1 MERKTIDASDVYP
14 NGPASAHAVR
24 FGTTVYT
31 SEIVPKDAGGRVAAM
46 GDLRAQT
53 EQAFCNLKS
62 VLAAA
67 GARMEDV
74 AKINMYVDPG
84 AFTRRGEARE
94 VLSRFLRPE
103 TVAGTVVPIA
113 LPTAGALVAV
123 EAIAHIGVERKTIKS
138 GPASSSEWGWAQ
150 AVIAGSSIYVSAR
163 FGQGEPFLTQVKSI
177 YDPFDAL
184 LKAAGTPWRDI
195 VRIHQFAIRP
205 DLSVDDL
212 RKGRA
217 PYLKNTEFLST
228 SVVCGAPR
236 DETSSW
242 QVVVDIEGTSAGK
255 AYSSTPGIWANPG
268 GLHAV
273 KAGGTAY
280 FTAQMSRDDK
290 NKTLFADDVVAH
302 ADKVC
307 ANIDAMLS
315 GAGLGWQNMVH
326 ARVFTRDMEDVP
338 AVRKV
343 VGRWLKNSRC
353 ARTDL
358 VVGFFD
364 PLARVEIEET
374 AVAS

>member
-1 MERKTIDASDVYP
+1 MERKLIDANDIYP
-14 NGPASAHAVR
+14 SGPAAAHAVR

-31 SEIVPKDAGGRVAAM
+31 SEISPKDASGRVTGG

-53 EQAFCNLKS
+53 EQAFRNLKA

-67 GARMEDV
+67 NARIEDV
-74 AKINMYVDPG
+74 AKVNLYIDPG
-84 AFTRRGEARE
+84 AFARRGETRE
-94 VLSRFLRPE
+94 VVSRFLRPE
-103 TVAGTVVPIA
+103 TVAGTVVPIF

-123 EAIAHIGVERKTIKS
+123 EAVAHIGVERKMIKS
-138 GPASSSEWGWAQ
+138 GPASPSESGWAQ
-150 AVIAGSSIYVSAR
+150 AVVAGSSIYVSAR
-163 FGQGEPFLTQVKSI
+163 YGQGEPFLTQCKSV

-184 LKAAGTPWRDI
+184 LKAANIPWRDI

-212 RKGRA
+212 RKSRA

-228 SVVCGAPR
+228 SVVCGAPGGGA
-236 DETSSW
+236 SSW
-242 QVVVDIEGTSAGK
+242 QVVADIEGTTAGK
-255 AYSSTPGIWANPG
+255 TYSSTPGIWANPG
-268 GLHAV
+268 GLHAI
-273 KAGGTAY
+273 KAGGTGY

-326 ARVFTRDMEDVP
+326 ARVFTRDMADVP

-343 VGRWLKNSRC
+343 VDGWLKGNKC

-364 PLARVEIEET
+364 PLARVEIEVTT
-374 AVAS
+374 AAS

>member
-1 MERKTIDASDVYP
+1 MERKIIDASDVYP
-14 NGPASAHAVR
+14 AGPAAAHAVR

-31 SEIVPKDAGGRVAAM
+31 SEIAPKDAGGRVTAA

-53 EQAFCNLKS
+53 EQAFRNLKA

-74 AKINMYVDPG
+74 AKINIYVDP
-84 AFTRRGEARE
+84 AAYTRRGEMRD
-94 VLSRFLRPE
+94 VISRSLRPE
-103 TVAGTVVPIA
+103 TVAGTVVPIM
-113 LPTAGALVAV
+113 LPTAGALLAV
-123 EAIAHIGVERKTIKS
+123 EAIAHVGVERKMVKE
-138 GPASSSEWGWAQ
+138 GPEFSSEWGWSQ
-150 AVIAGSSIYVSAR
+150 AVVAGTSIYGSAR
-163 FGQGEPFLTQVKSI
+163 LGQGEPFLTQCKSI

-184 LKAAGTPWRDI
+184 LNAAGMSWRDV
-195 VRIHQFAIRP
+195 VRIHQFATRP
-205 DLSVDDL
+205 DLSIDDI
-212 RKGRA
+212 RNARA

-228 SVVCGAPR
+228 SVVCGTPR
-236 DETSSW
+236 DGRSSW
-242 QVVVDIEGTSAGK
+242 QVVVDMEGTTADK
-255 AYSSTPGIWANPG
+255 TYSSTPGIWANPG

-290 NKTLFADDVVAH
+290 NKTLFANDVVAH

-326 ARVFTRDMEDVP
+326 ARVFTRDMEDVA

-343 VGRWLKNSRC
+343 VDGWLKNSKC

-364 PLARVEIEET
+364 PLARVEIEVT